1 MGVAFAGVLAA
12 CSSSGT
18 PADGI
23 GYVIDGDVPTYNVG
37 STAGQTSAARQAFA
51 RVQTGFSYPGPH
63 GDAIADTDFGTITPV
78 PGDPVSIEY
87 QINPAAH
94 YSDGAP
100 VVCDDMVLAW
110 AAHNGRFQSLFDAPV
125 DPTMAAIEAI
135 DCKSGQRTA
144 VVHYSGDR
152 AVTDWKSAFGAGS
165 MLPSHVVS
173 AGAGN
178 VDIAAAV
185 ENEDVDALAP
195 VADYWNTAF
204 TLQPGD
210 ADQSVFVSSGPYRLD
225 KVHDDGSIELIANEK
240 WWGDPARTEH
250 IMIHPRS
257 ASIGSLASDGD
268 VDVVDI
274 GAGSVEAVA
283 LGDGFD
289 SQVRPTSDVEQLIFG
304 TRGDLASADARRAVA
319 ACVPREQIAATVVPE
334 TDSGPAMV
342 QNSRTTLPGTLD
354 YSLVAGTSGGGYRQP
369 DVDGARAALSDAGM
383 DGLTVRVGYK
393 APDARR
399 AQVVSEMKQACAP
412 AGITIEDAGSAG
424 FSSASLSD
432 GSVDAVLG
440 GTGGTQS
447 GPPQGPATPAARLTA
462 LSTGAS
468 ANIGGFSNPRID
480 EIAGKLAVTP
490 VGPEATDMT
499 REAEEI
505 LWSELPTLPL
515 YLTPRQTA
523 FATDVHAADPSASWA
538 GAGWNMDRWMV
549 LR

>member
-1 MGVAFAGVLAA
+1 
-12 CSSSGT
+12 T

-23 GYVIDGDVPTYNVG
+23 GYGIDGDVPTYNIG

-274 GAGSVEAVA
+274 GAGSTPRCAR
-283 LGDGFD
+283 L
-289 SQVRPTSDVEQLIFG
+289 PTS
-304 TRGDLASADARRAVA
+304 S
-319 ACVPREQIAATVVPE
+319 
-334 TDSGPAMV
+334 S
-342 QNSRTTLPGTLD
+342 S
-354 YSLVAGTSGGGYRQP
+354 SS
-369 DVDGARAALSDAGM
+369 ARAAISPRRMPGAQWPRACRVNRSPRRWCRKRTAGPQWSR
-383 DGLTVRVGYK
+383 TRVPRCPEPSTTRSSP
-393 APDARR
+393 APR
-399 AQVVSEMKQACAP
+399 AA
-412 AGITIEDAGSAG
+412 
-424 FSSASLSD
+424 
-432 GSVDAVLG
+432 
-440 GTGGTQS
+440 GTGNPTS
-447 GPPQGPATPAARLTA
+447 TVPAPHCRMPAWTA
-462 LSTGAS
+462 SPCAS
-468 ANIGGFSNPRID
+468 ATRPPTRAAPR
-480 EIAGKLAVTP
+480 
-490 VGPEATDMT
+490 
-499 REAEEI
+499 
-505 LWSELPTLPL
+505 WS
-515 YLTPRQTA
+515 PR
-523 FATDVHAADPSASWA
+523 
-538 GAGWNMDRWMV
+538 
-549 LR
+549 